1 MKNLFCILSVFAI
14 LLVPLSYASADPVV
28 DPSSIRNQDRYY
40 RDNAEC
46 KAIAKESKGGVG
58 NVAKDTAIGAGVGAG
73 TGALLG
79 AIGGSTGKGLGIG
92 AVVGGVAGG
101 GMSVYK
107 NQKSYDQVYK
117 NCMRGRGYRVLN

>member
-1 MKNLFCILSVFAI
+1 MKKTIYIIALLAVSTSFVF
-14 LLVPLSYASADPVV
+14 ADPVI
-28 DPSSIRNQDRYY
+28 DPESITNTDKYY

-46 KAIAKESKGGVG
+46 QALAKENKGGVG

-79 AIGGSTGKGLGIG
+79 AIGGSVGKGLGIG

-101 GMSVYK
+101 GTSIYK
-107 NQKSYDQVYK
+107 NHKTYDEIYK

>member
-1 MKNLFCILSVFAI
+1 MKKTIYILT
-14 LLVPLSYASADPVV
+14 LLVVSTSFAFAEPVIDPAS
-28 DPSSIRNQDRYY
+28 IKNQDKYY

-46 KAIAKESKGGVG
+46 QALAKDNKGGVG
-58 NVAKDTAIGAGVGAG
+58 SVAKDTAIGAGVGAG

-79 AIGGSTGKGLGIG
+79 AISGSTAKGLGIG

-101 GMSVYK
+101 GTSIYK
-107 NQKSYDQVYK
+107 NQKTYDEIYK

>member
-1 MKNLFCILSVFAI
+1 MKIIIYLLAFLIISSTYVF
-14 LLVPLSYASADPVV
+14 ADPVV
-28 DPSSIRNQDRYY
+28 DPASIKNQDKYY

-46 KAIAKESKGGVG
+46 KALAKDNKGGAG
-58 NVAKDTAIGAGVGAG
+58 NVAKNTVIGAGVGAG

-79 AIGGSTGKGLGIG
+79 VIGGSVGKGLGIG

-101 GMSVYK
+101 GASIYK
-107 NQKSYDQVYK
+107 NHKNYDEIYK

>member
-1 MKNLFCILSVFAI
+1 MRTIIYLIALIVISGTYT
-14 LLVPLSYASADPVV
+14 LADPVI
-28 DPSSIRNQDRYY
+28 DPASIKNQDKYY

-46 KAIAKESKGGVG
+46 KALAKENKGGVG

-79 AIGGSTGKGLGIG
+79 AIGGSVGKGLGIG

-101 GMSVYK
+101 GTSIYK
-107 NQKSYDQVYK
+107 NHKNYDEIYK

>member
-1 MKNLFCILSVFAI
+1 MKKTIYILT
-14 LLVPLSYASADPVV
+14 LLVVSTSFAFAEPVIDPAS
-28 DPSSIRNQDRYY
+28 IKNQDKYY

-46 KAIAKESKGGVG
+46 QALAKDNKGGVG
-58 NVAKDTAIGAGVGAG
+58 SVAKDTAIGAGVGAG

-79 AIGGSTGKGLGIG
+79 AISGSTAKGLGIG

-101 GMSVYK
+101 GTSIYK
-107 NQKSYDQVYK
+107 NQKNYDEIYK

>member
-1 MKNLFCILSVFAI
+1 MKKVVYIFAF
-14 LLVPLSYASADPVV
+14 LLIPAAYVIASPVIDPA
-28 DPSSIRNQDRYY
+28 SIKNENKYY
-40 RDNAEC
+40 RDKAEC
-46 KAIAKESKGGVG
+46 KALAKDNKGGVG
-58 NVAKDTAIGAGVGAG
+58 SIAKDTAIGAGVGAG

-79 AIGGSTGKGLGIG
+79 AIGGSVGKGLGAG

-107 NQKSYDQVYK
+107 NHKTYDEIYK

>member
-1 MKNLFCILSVFAI
+1 MKKIIYISSIFAFLFI
-14 LLVPLSYASADPVV
+14 PLTYVSADPVV
-28 DPSSIRNQDRYY
+28 DPLSIKNQDKYY
-40 RDNAEC
+40 RDNAQC
-46 KAIAKESKGGVG
+46 KAIAKDNKGGVG
-58 NVAKDTAIGAGVGAG
+58 KVAKDTAIGAGVGAG

-79 AIGGSTGKGLGIG
+79 AIGGGVGKGLGIG

-107 NQKSYDQVYK
+107 NHKSYDQIYK

>member
-1 MKNLFCILSVFAI
+1 MKKTIYILT
-14 LLVPLSYASADPVV
+14 LLVVSTSFAFAEPVIDPAS
-28 DPSSIRNQDRYY
+28 IKNQDKYY

-46 KAIAKESKGGVG
+46 QALAKDNKGGVG
-58 NVAKDTAIGAGVGAG
+58 SVAKDTAIGAGVGAG

-79 AIGGSTGKGLGIG
+79 AISGSTAKGLGIG

-101 GMSVYK
+101 GTSIYK
-107 NQKSYDQVYK
+107 NHKTYDEIYK

>member
-1 MKNLFCILSVFAI
+1 MRKFIFLSSILAFLF
-14 LLVPLSYASADPVV
+14 VPLAYVIAEPVV
-28 DPSSIRNQDRYY
+28 DPASIKNQDKYY

-46 KAIAKESKGGVG
+46 KAIAKDNKGGVG
-58 NVAKDTAIGAGVGAG
+58 KVAKDTAIGAGVGAG

-79 AIGGSTGKGLGIG
+79 AIGGGVGKGLGIG

-107 NQKSYDQVYK
+107 NSKNYDQIYK
-117 NCMRGRGYRVLN
+117 NCMRGRGYRVYN

>member
-1 MKNLFCILSVFAI
+1 MKKIIYIIA
-14 LLVPLSYASADPVV
+14 LLIIPATYVLADPVV
-28 DPSSIRNQDRYY
+28 DPASIKNQDKYY

-46 KAIAKESKGGVG
+46 KSLAKENKGGAG

-79 AIGGSTGKGLGIG
+79 VIGGSVGKGLGIG

-101 GMSVYK
+101 GTSIYK
-107 NQKSYDQVYK
+107 NQKNYDEIYK
-117 NCMRGRGYRVLN
+117 NCMRGRGYTVLN

>member
-1 MKNLFCILSVFAI
+1 MKKIIYLLAI
-14 LLVPLSYASADPVV
+14 LIIPTTYVFADPVV
-28 DPSSIRNQDRYY
+28 DPASIKNQDKYY

-46 KAIAKESKGGVG
+46 KALAKENKGGVG

-79 AIGGSTGKGLGIG
+79 AIGGGVGKGLGIG

-101 GMSVYK
+101 GTSIYK
-107 NQKSYDQVYK
+107 NSKNYDEIYK

>member
-1 MKNLFCILSVFAI
+1 MKKTIYLFVLLMISSSYVF
-14 LLVPLSYASADPVV
+14 ADPVV
-28 DPSSIRNQDRYY
+28 DPASIKNQDKYY
-40 RDNAEC
+40 IDNAEC
-46 KAIAKESKGGVG
+46 KALAKENKGGVG
-58 NVAKDTAIGAGVGAG
+58 SVAKDTAIGAGVGAG

-79 AIGGSTGKGLGIG
+79 AIGGNVGKGLGIG

-107 NQKSYDQVYK
+107 NQKSYDQIYK

>member
-1 MKNLFCILSVFAI
+1 MKKICYVLAI
-14 LLVPLSYASADPVV
+14 LIVTSSYVFADPVI
-28 DPSSIRNQDRYY
+28 DPASIKNQDKYY

-46 KAIAKESKGGVG
+46 KSLAKENKGGAG
-58 NVAKDTAIGAGVGAG
+58 NVVKDTAIGAGVGAG

-79 AIGGSTGKGLGIG
+79 AIGGNVGKGLGVG

-101 GMSVYK
+101 GTSIYK
-107 NQKSYDQVYK
+107 NQKNYDEIYK

>member
-1 MKNLFCILSVFAI
+1 MKNLIYLFLFLIPSAYVA
-14 LLVPLSYASADPVV
+14 ADPVI
-28 DPSSIRNQDRYY
+28 DPASITNENKYY

-46 KAIAKESKGGVG
+46 KALAKDSKGGVG
-58 NVAKDTAIGAGVGAG
+58 KVAKDTAIGAGVGAG

-79 AIGGSTGKGLGIG
+79 AIGGGIGKGLGIG

-107 NQKSYDQVYK
+107 NHKSYDKVYK

>member
-1 MKNLFCILSVFAI
+1 MKNLICLV
-14 LLVPLSYASADPVV
+14 LLLIVPASYALADPVI
-28 DPSSIRNQDRYY
+28 DPSSIKNEDKYY

-46 KAIAKESKGGVG
+46 KAIAKDSGKGAG
-58 NVAKDTAIGAGVGAG
+58 NIAKDTAIGAGVGAG

-79 AIGGSTGKGLGIG
+79 VIGGKTGKKAGIG

-107 NQKSYDQVYK
+107 NSKDKDNVYK
-117 NCMRGRGYRVLN
+117 NCMRGRGYKVLN

>member
-1 MKNLFCILSVFAI
+1 MKKTIYLFVLLIISSSYVF
-14 LLVPLSYASADPVV
+14 ADPVV
-28 DPSSIRNQDRYY
+28 DPASIKNQDKYY

-46 KAIAKESKGGVG
+46 KALAKENKGGVG
-58 NVAKDTAIGAGVGAG
+58 SVAKDTAIGAGVGAG

-79 AIGGSTGKGLGIG
+79 AIGGNVGKGLGIG

-107 NQKSYDQVYK
+107 NQKSYDQIYK

>member
-1 MKNLFCILSVFAI
+1 MKSVIYLLILMVIPVSHV
-14 LLVPLSYASADPVV
+14 LADPVI
-28 DPSSIRNQDRYY
+28 DPASIKNEDKYY
-40 RDNAEC
+40 RDNTEC
-46 KAIAKESKGGVG
+46 KAIAKGGKKGAG
-58 NVAKDTAIGAGVGAG
+58 NVAKDTVIGAGVGAG

-79 AIGGSTGKGLGIG
+79 VIGGKAGKKAGIG

-107 NQKSYDQVYK
+107 NQKEYDEIYK

>member
-1 MKNLFCILSVFAI
+1 MKKMTY
-14 LLVPLSYASADPVV
+14 LLALLIFSATYVYADPVV
-28 DPSSIRNQDRYY
+28 DPASIKNQDKYY

-46 KAIAKESKGGVG
+46 KALAKDNKGGAG
-58 NVAKDTAIGAGVGAG
+58 NVAKNTAIGAGVGAG

-79 AIGGSTGKGLGIG
+79 AIGGSVGKGLGIG

-101 GMSVYK
+101 GTSIYK
-107 NQKSYDQVYK
+107 NHKNYDHIYK

>member
-1 MKNLFCILSVFAI
+1 MKNIVYIFSVLAFFF
-14 LLVPLSYASADPVV
+14 VPLTYVSADPVV
-28 DPSSIRNQDRYY
+28 DPASVKSQDKYY

-46 KAIAKESKGGVG
+46 KAIAKDNKGGVG

-79 AIGGSTGKGLGIG
+79 AIGGGVGKGLGVG
-92 AVVGGVAGG
+92 AIVGGVAGG

-107 NQKSYDQVYK
+107 NHKNYDEIYK
-117 NCMRGRGYRVLN
+117 NCMRGRGYRILN

>member
-1 MKNLFCILSVFAI
+1 MKNIIYVFTILAFVI
-14 LLVPLSYASADPVV
+14 IPMSYVTADPVV
-28 DPSSIRNQDRYY
+28 DPSTIRNQDKYY

-46 KAIAKESKGGVG
+46 KALAKENKGGVG

-79 AIGGSTGKGLGIG
+79 AIGGGVGKGLGIG

-107 NQKSYDQVYK
+107 NHKSYDEIYK

>member
-1 MKNLFCILSVFAI
+1 VKSIVYLLILMVIPVSHV
-14 LLVPLSYASADPVV
+14 LADPVI
-28 DPSSIRNQDRYY
+28 DPASIKNEDKYY

-46 KAIAKESKGGVG
+46 KAIAKSGKGGAG
-58 NVAKDTAIGAGVGAG
+58 NVAKDTVIGAGVGAG

-79 AIGGSTGKGLGIG
+79 VIGGKAGKKAGIG

-107 NQKSYDQVYK
+107 NNKKYDEIYK
-117 NCMRGRGYRVLN
+117 NCMRGRGYKVLN

>member
-1 MKNLFCILSVFAI
+1 MKKTIYLFVLLIISSSYVF
-14 LLVPLSYASADPVV
+14 ADPVV
-28 DPSSIRNQDRYY
+28 DPASIKNQDKYY

-46 KAIAKESKGGVG
+46 KALAKDNKGGVG
-58 NVAKDTAIGAGVGAG
+58 SVAKDTAIGAGVGAG

-79 AIGGSTGKGLGIG
+79 AIGGNVGKGLGIG

-107 NQKSYDQVYK
+107 NQKSYDQIYK

>member
-1 MKNLFCILSVFAI
+1 MRNVIYILA
-14 LLVPLSYASADPVV
+14 LLMIPVSHTLADPVI
-28 DPSSIRNQDRYY
+28 DPASIKNEDKYY

-46 KAIAKESKGGVG
+46 QAIAKGSKKGAG
-58 NVAKDTAIGAGVGAG
+58 NIAKDTVIGAGVGAG

-79 AIGGSTGKGLGIG
+79 VIGGKTGKKAGIG

-101 GMSVYK
+101 GRSVYK
-107 NQKSYDQVYK
+107 NHKEYDKVYK

>member
-1 MKNLFCILSVFAI
+1 MKNLIYLF
-14 LLVPLSYASADPVV
+14 LLLIPSAYVAADPVI
-28 DPSSIRNQDRYY
+28 DPSSITNENKYY

-46 KAIAKESKGGVG
+46 QALAKNSKGGVG
-58 NVAKDTAIGAGVGAG
+58 KVAKDTAIGAGVGAG

-79 AIGGSTGKGLGIG
+79 AIGGGVGKGLGIG

-107 NQKSYDQVYK
+107 NHKSYDQVYK

>member
-1 MKNLFCILSVFAI
+1 MKKTTY
-14 LLVPLSYASADPVV
+14 LLVLLIISSSYVFADPVV
-28 DPSSIRNQDRYY
+28 DPASIKNQDKYY

-46 KAIAKESKGGVG
+46 KALAKDNKGGVG
-58 NVAKDTAIGAGVGAG
+58 NVAKNTAIGAGVGAG

-79 AIGGSTGKGLGIG
+79 AIGGSVGKGLGIG

-101 GMSVYK
+101 GMSIYK
-107 NQKSYDQVYK
+107 NQKNYDEIYK